1 MPGRRTVLGAGLF
14 AASTGLLV
22 TVSGCRLRIG
32 SPAHHSSTGV
42 VPVPDSTD
50 HLALDRAAV
59 QAGLLTALYAQAVLV
74 RPDITTSLQPLAA
87 DHAAHLRALEAL
99 GAHGDA
105 VAGLPSPSA
114 GATSPTASP
123 PDSATDRPTET
134 TPSAA
139 PAQLTAA
146 AAISVLGQAER
157 TAVDAAFA
165 DLPATGGQVARL
177 LASIAAC
184 SSTHLTLLARLP
196 GTPASASLPS
206 TGPTAPT
213 APTAASR

>member
-114 GATSPTASP
+114 GATSPTDSP
-123 PDSATDRPTET
+123 TDSPTET